1 MIFKSFNDFYA
12 KQNSYLANV
21 YASLVEDCIEYD
33 KELTDYYNND
43 MTNGKWKK
51 MMSSPHVGF
60 VTWNSDGWSYPKA
73 KRITLSEEAKMLVS
87 VDGDA
92 KAYETGTLSLPLFT
106 NTGKQR
112 YCVTLSNGGTSD
124 YSFTT
129 GTLADWI
136 QITDKDGSQ
145 VVNGGTVSLITT
157 SKKDLKQVVVPA
169 TLKIQGH
176 KLKVT
181 SIGKNAFRNCSKL
194 KKIIFQTKQ
203 LRKLGKHAF
212 QGISKKVSV
221 KVPKGM
227 SRKQTKI
234 FKNLKF
240 S

>member
-1 MIFKSFNDFYA
+1 M
-12 KQNSYLANV
+12 
-21 YASLVEDCIEYD
+21 
-33 KELTDYYNND
+33 
-43 MTNGKWKK
+43 
-51 MMSSPHVGF
+51 
-60 VTWNSDGWSYPKA
+60 TWNSDGWSYPKA

-181 SIGKNAFRNCSKL
+181 SIGKNAFRNCRKLKRITIGSNVRNIGSGAFRSCSKL

>member
-1 MIFKSFNDFYA
+1 M
-12 KQNSYLANV
+12 
-21 YASLVEDCIEYD
+21 
-33 KELTDYYNND
+33 
-43 MTNGKWKK
+43 
-51 MMSSPHVGF
+51 
-60 VTWNSDGWSYPKA
+60 TWNSDGWSYPKA

-181 SIGKNAFRNCSKL
+181 SIGKNAFRNCRKLKRITIGSNVQNIGSGAFRSCSKL
-194 KKIIFQTKQ
+194 KKIIFETKQ

>member
-1 MIFKSFNDFYA
+1 
-12 KQNSYLANV
+12 
-21 YASLVEDCIEYD
+21 
-33 KELTDYYNND
+33 
-43 MTNGKWKK
+43 
-51 MMSSPHVGF
+51 
-60 VTWNSDGWSYPKA
+60 
-73 KRITLSEEAKMLVS
+73 MLVS

-181 SIGKNAFRNCSKL
+181 SIGKNAFRNCRKLKRITIGSNVRNIGSGAFRSCSKL

>member
-1 MIFKSFNDFYA
+1 M
-12 KQNSYLANV
+12 
-21 YASLVEDCIEYD
+21 
-33 KELTDYYNND
+33 
-43 MTNGKWKK
+43 
-51 MMSSPHVGF
+51 
-60 VTWNSDGWSYPKA
+60 TWNSDGWSYPKA

-181 SIGKNAFRNCSKL
+181 SIGKNAFRNCRKLKRITIGSNVQNIGSGAFRSCSKL